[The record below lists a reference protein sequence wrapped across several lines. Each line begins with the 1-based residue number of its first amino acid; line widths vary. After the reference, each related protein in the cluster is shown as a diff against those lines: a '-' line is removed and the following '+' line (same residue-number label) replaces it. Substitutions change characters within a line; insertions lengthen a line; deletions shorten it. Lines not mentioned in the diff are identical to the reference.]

1 MSSSYYTPGKERASK
16 VCQLFQRIA
25 GRYDLINDI
34 QSLGMHRL
42 WKRSLVRRAASHS
55 SAGNQYPAL
64 ALDLCCGTGDIA
76 LALARHGFQV
86 HGVDFSE
93 KMLEIARERTPG
105 ALAGRIRWSCQDVLA
120 LSEPDGSYD
129 LITCAYGLR
138 NLADI
143 PAAIALMLRLLKPGG
158 QLLILEFGKPE
169 NPLLKALFRLY
180 LKTVVPL
187 FGLIFCRDARAY
199 SYILDSL
206 DHYPAQRGIDELLRR
221 QGFIQTSWQNIIGGT
236 MSLSTAFKKQ

>member
-1 MSSSYYTPGKERASK
+1 MSDYYVPGKERASK
-16 VCQLFQRIA
+16 VRQLFQRIA

-34 QSLGMHRL
+34 QSLGLHRL
-42 WKRSLVRRAASHS
+42 WKRKLVHQASLHT
-55 SAGNQYPAL
+55 SAETLRPPL

-93 KMLEIARERTPG
+93 KMLEIARERTPSE
-105 ALAGRIRWSCQDVLA
+105 LVQRVRWSCQDVLA
-120 LSEPDGSYD
+120 LSEPNGTYD

-138 NLADI
+138 NIADI
-143 PAAIALMLRLLKPGG
+143 PAAVALMHRLLKPGG

-169 NPLLKALFRLY
+169 NPILKALFRLY
-180 LKTVVPL
+180 LKMVVPL
-187 FGLIFCRDARAY
+187 FGLIFCRDAGAY

-206 DHYPAQRGIDELLRR
+206 DHYPAQRGIDELLRH

-236 MSLSTAFKKQ
+236 MSLSTAFKKR

>member
-1 MSSSYYTPGKERASK
+1 MSDYHTPGKERASK
-16 VCQLFQRIA
+16 VRQLFQRIA

-34 QSLGMHRL
+34 QSLGLHRL
-42 WKRSLVRRAASHS
+42 WKRELVRQAALHT
-55 SAGNQYPAL
+55 SAETLRPPL

-76 LALARHGFQV
+76 LTLAQHGFQV

-105 ALAGRIRWSCQDVLA
+105 EQSQRVRWSCQDVLA
-120 LSEPDGSYD
+120 LSEPDGTYD

-138 NLADI
+138 NIADI
-143 PAAIALMLRLLKPGG
+143 PAAIALMHRLLKPGG

-169 NPLLKALFRLY
+169 NPILKFLFRLY

-187 FGLIFCRDARAY
+187 FGLIFCRDAGAY

-206 DHYPAQRGIDELLRR
+206 DHYPAQRGIDELLRH

-236 MSLSTAFKKQ
+236 MSLSTAFKKR

>member
-1 MSSSYYTPGKERASK
+1 MSDYYTPGKERASK
-16 VCQLFQRIA
+16 VRQLFQRIA

-34 QSLGMHRL
+34 QSLGLHRL
-42 WKRSLVRRAASHS
+42 WKRELVRQAALHA
-55 SAGNQYPAL
+55 SAETLRPPL

-93 KMLEIARERTPG
+93 KMLDIARERTPSE
-105 ALAGRIRWSCQDVLA
+105 LAQRIRWSCQDVLA
-120 LSEPDGSYD
+120 LSEPNGTYD

-138 NLADI
+138 NIADI
-143 PAAIALMLRLLKPGG
+143 PAAVALMYRLLKPGG

-169 NPLLKALFRLY
+169 NPILKALFRLY
-180 LKTVVPL
+180 LKMVVPL
-187 FGLIFCRDARAY
+187 FGLIFCRDADAY

-236 MSLSTAFKKQ
+236 MSLTTAFKKR